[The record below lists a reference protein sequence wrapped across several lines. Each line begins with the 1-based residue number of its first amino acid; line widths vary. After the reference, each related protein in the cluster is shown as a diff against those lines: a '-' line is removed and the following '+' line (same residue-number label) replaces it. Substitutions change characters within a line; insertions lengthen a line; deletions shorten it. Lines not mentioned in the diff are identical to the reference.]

1 MGVDFDVNVHVRTD
15 GKEEID
21 TLERQIN
28 QLNNKAIKLKI
39 DADGDG
45 SDFVRNFSKQIEF
58 LNRNAVKSGQNISKS
73 FSKGANSVKLD
84 GFYKEYFKQIEKNE
98 KKADQLVGKHADKS
112 YAPTY
117 TEALKEV
124 KAKQSAETKATNEY
138 IKEIEK
144 QSDKIAQIQ
153 KKISQG
159 SLDVESSNIKKSINK
174 YSGIDSENLR
184 NVENYYKKLSSLQK
198 ELKSGFDSNGKELSG
213 NDFLSKYD
221 SYVDVLQKAKNEIKI
236 LSNEFGGLSKPFSSL
251 DAITASNKTL
261 TWLKNNS
268 AAAKDYGE
276 QLRNLAEAQRKA
288 TSADELKNLNKQFRM
303 ITSDASRLGLTGKSF
318 GDEFKRAFIQ
328 IGQFSQIYGGIDKFI
343 GTVSNAVTE
352 LKEMD
357 DILTEISKVSDLSG
371 SQLRQLGDDAFDYA
385 NKYGKTVTDYLEGVT
400 EMNRSGYYGQKG
412 IDLANTSVLAQAAGD
427 MNANVANAYL
437 LATNAAYEYAGSAEK
452 LNAVLDGQNMI
463 TNRNSVDMTDMAEA
477 TTQAGSMAAQAG
489 VEVDQLSALI
499 GTAVART
506 KKSGNEI
513 GTALKALFIN
523 LQNTQN
529 NKIVGTFDN
538 LGISMTKMVGDSE
551 LLKTPIE
558 LIKELSDAYNTL
570 PDGSVMKS
578 DILTNIGGK
587 HHANVLSSILSG
599 YSDYEKMIKDYS
611 EGSGSAAI
619 EAEKSANNWTGS
631 LNKLSNSWTEFI
643 GNFVKS
649 DQVIAGLKG
658 VNGLVDT
665 MDALVTTIGPLGA
678 IGAGA
683 GIFSFLKNLD
693 KPKNHRVSA

>member
-21 TLERQIN
+21 NLERQIN

-98 KKADQLVGKHADKS
+98 KKADQLVG
-112 YAPTY
+112 
-117 TEALKEV
+117 

-236 LSNEFGGLSKPFSSL
+236 LSNEFGVLSKPFSSL

-276 QLRNLAEAQRKA
+276 QLRNIAEAQRKA

-371 SQLRQLGDDAFDYA
+371 SQLRKLGDNAFDYA

-400 EMNRSGYYGQKG
+400 EMNRSGYYGQNG

-437 LATNAAYEYAGSAEK
+437 LATNAAYEYAGSSEK

-463 TNRNSVDMTDMAEA
+463 KFVVMPCRKLMA
-477 TTQAGSMAAQAG
+477 S
-489 VEVDQLSALI
+489 
-499 GTAVART
+499 
-506 KKSGNEI
+506 
-513 GTALKALFIN
+513 
-523 LQNTQN
+523 
-529 NKIVGTFDN
+529 
-538 LGISMTKMVGDSE
+538 
-551 LLKTPIE
+551 
-558 LIKELSDAYNTL
+558 
-570 PDGSVMKS
+570 
-578 DILTNIGGK
+578 
-587 HHANVLSSILSG
+587 
-599 YSDYEKMIKDYS
+599 
-611 EGSGSAAI
+611 
-619 EAEKSANNWTGS
+619 
-631 LNKLSNSWTEFI
+631 
-643 GNFVKS
+643 
-649 DQVIAGLKG
+649 
-658 VNGLVDT
+658 
-665 MDALVTTIGPLGA
+665 
-678 IGAGA
+678 
-683 GIFSFLKNLD
+683 
-693 KPKNHRVSA
+693 